1 MTSKL
6 DDKRDNKNSR
16 YRDASND
23 YLLNNKKV
31 KLETNNFEFITYFN
45 ELNSICSDFKN
56 DHSNCIKKH
65 FKSDEKFAAFVMSY
79 CNQFNKWDYS
89 FFNSYRF
96 GIFKSL
102 PSKSGSSNG
111 HTQQYEVMD
120 SMDDSKIK

>member
-45 ELNSICSDFKN
+45 ELNSICSDFKI
-56 DHSNCIKKH
+56 S
-65 FKSDEKFAAFVMSY
+65 
-79 CNQFNKWDYS
+79 
-89 FFNSYRF
+89 
-96 GIFKSL
+96 
-102 PSKSGSSNG
+102 
-111 HTQQYEVMD
+111 
-120 SMDDSKIK
+120 